1 MGVDANIRRD
11 VIPVDLEM
19 MHRTQLSVGG
29 AIVVVRYGT
38 VDADLL
44 VHNLVSVGTARLI
57 TGYV

>member
-1 MGVDANIRRD
+1 MGVEANIRRD

-19 MHRTQLSVGG
+19 MHLIQLSVGG

-44 VHNLVSVGTARLI
+44 VLNLVSAGTSRLI